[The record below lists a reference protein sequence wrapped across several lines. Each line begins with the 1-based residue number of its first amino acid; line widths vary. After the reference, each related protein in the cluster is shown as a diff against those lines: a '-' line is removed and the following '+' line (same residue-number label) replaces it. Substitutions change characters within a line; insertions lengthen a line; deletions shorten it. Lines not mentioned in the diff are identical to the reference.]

1 MATRKR
7 AKGAVRRPKIPRPK
21 IPPARLP
28 WILLGALIGVVLTVS
43 AGLALWPR
51 PAKEPR
57 APVVAALP
65 VRPPPAPPPTA
76 PPPAAVPA
84 PAATLPAE
92 PPVQPP
98 APVHPAPAHGPAVAA
113 VTPPPAPAI
122 RKPAVPKGQMLVAL
136 VFDDMGVDR
145 KRSAEVIA
153 LAGPLT
159 LSFLPYAEKVGEQ
172 AAAGRAR
179 GHEIML
185 HLPMQPEGKAD
196 PGPHALTLAQGPDER
211 LRRLGWNLDRFSGY
225 VGVNNH
231 MGSRFTADAQA
242 MEPVLQ
248 ALKARGVFFL
258 DSRTSPHSVGL
269 ALALRDGLPAV
280 GRDVF
285 LDHEMAA
292 SAVDRR
298 LADLEAVARRQGHA
312 IAIGHP
318 HDVTIA
324 AVRRFIAE
332 MPAKGLTLVPVSTL
346 VRLASDG

>member
-1 MATRKR
+1 M
-7 AKGAVRRPKIPRPK
+7 
-21 IPPARLP
+21 P
-28 WILLGALIGVVLTVS
+28 WILLGALIGILMTVG

-51 PAKEPR
+51 PAKELRP
-57 APVVAALP
+57 PVVAALP
-65 VRPPPAPPPTA
+65 TRPPAPPPAATQPPTA
-76 PPPAAVPA
+76 VATPPEPPPTPAQLPAQSPTLAAAVPPPPPAV
-84 PAATLPAE
+84 
-92 PPVQPP
+92 
-98 APVHPAPAHGPAVAA
+98 
-113 VTPPPAPAI
+113 
-122 RKPAVPKGQMLVAL
+122 RKPAVSKGQLLVAL

-153 LAGPLT
+153 LNGPLT
-159 LSFLPYAEKVGEQ
+159 LSFLPYAEKVGDQ
-172 AAAGRAR
+172 AASGRAR

-185 HLPMQPEGKAD
+185 HLPMQPEGNAD
-196 PGPHALTLAQGPDER
+196 PGPHALTLAQPPDER
-211 LRRLGWNLDRFSGY
+211 LKRLDWNLDRFSGY

-242 MEPVLQ
+242 MGPVLQ

-269 ALALRDGLPAV
+269 SLAQRDGLPAA

-292 SAVDRR
+292 AAVDRR
-298 LADLEAVARRQGHA
+298 LGDLEAVARRQGHA

-324 AVRRFIAE
+324 AVRRFLAE
-332 MPAKGLTLVPVSTL
+332 MPGKGLTLVPVSTL